1 MAQFLLTEFSG
12 LPTLGSIISD
22 ISQSIFEILV
32 PIWLQ
37 ISWIFG
43 NTSNILDWN
52 GFEGSYGQKNTKF
65 RNQNICHFEPTQKFN
80 LFWGWDFSTFFLFIW
95 FKSTKMKF
103 HMYFYVFF
111 ISFWTHSIVKYGQIF
126 EQYK

>member
-22 ISQSIFEILV
+22 ISQSIFK
-32 PIWLQ
+32 
-37 ISWIFG
+37 ISGIFR
-43 NTSNILDWN
+43 NTPNILDWN

-80 LFWGWDFSTFFLFIW
+80 LF
-95 FKSTKMKF
+95 
-103 HMYFYVFF
+103 
-111 ISFWTHSIVKYGQIF
+111 
-126 EQYK
+126 